1 MLSITL
7 ILGLYFV
14 RIYNHFIRQWLD
26 KLIYLGVI
34 RILPFSV
41 LFVCRVLGFCSDSA
55 SQSLCHAIS
64 PDLFL
69 VFDTAQ
75 AFPSSAAFQVVP
87 KVCGSVPVSCYVQY
101 MTSRQLRIMPLR
113 IGFFGVFLFA

>member
-34 RILPFSV
+34 HILPFSV

-69 VFDTAQ
+69 VWLIQHKHSLQVLLFKW
-75 AFPSSAAFQVVP
+75 FLKSVVVFQ
-87 KVCGSVPVSCYVQY
+87 
-101 MTSRQLRIMPLR
+101 
-113 IGFFGVFLFA
+113 